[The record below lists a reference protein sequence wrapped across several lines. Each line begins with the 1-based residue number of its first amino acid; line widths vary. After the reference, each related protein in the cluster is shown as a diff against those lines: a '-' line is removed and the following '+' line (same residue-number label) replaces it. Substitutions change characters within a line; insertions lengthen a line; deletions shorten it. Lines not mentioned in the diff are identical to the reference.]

1 MKERWFHMVWVV
13 DINKEPHKSSLD
25 MYLRRHGCIH
35 IDPLR
40 LDRKDG
46 ISFMSY
52 TLAMGRDLLQ
62 QNNFSS
68 HFISNSSG

>member
-1 MKERWFHMVWVV
+1 M
-13 DINKEPHKSSLD
+13 DINKEPQKSSLD
-25 MYLRRHGCIH
+25 MYLRRHGSIH

-46 ISFMSY
+46 ESFMSY

-62 QNNFSS
+62 HKNPPP
-68 HFISNSSG
+68 I